1 MIVRILNE
9 GQFRLSEQALTALNS
24 FDDDVERALN
34 SEDQAALTAV
44 LKALLEDIRTR
55 GERVPDDELAD
66 SDLILPD
73 AEATL
78 ADVRAWLSDSEEGLI
93 PD

>member
-9 GQFRLSEQALTALNS
+9 GQFRLSDEAIASLNS
-24 FDDDVERALN
+24 FDDAVEQAVN
-34 SEDQAALTAV
+34 AEDQEALTAV
-44 LKALLEDIRTR
+44 LQAMLADVRAR
-55 GERVPDDELAD
+55 GEAVPDDELAD

-73 AEATL
+73 TEATV
-78 ADVRAWLSDSEEGLI
+78 ADVREWLSDTEDGLI

>member
-9 GQFRLSEQALTALNS
+9 GQFRLDAEAVAALNA
-24 FDDDVERALN
+24 FDDQVERAVN
-34 SEDQAALTAV
+34 ADDQEGLTAV
-44 LKALLEDIRTR
+44 LAAMMAEVRSH
-55 GERVPDDELAD
+55 GEPVPDEELAD

-73 AEATL
+73 VESTVAE
-78 ADVRAWLSDSEEGLI
+78 VREWLSDTDDGLI

>member
-1 MIVRILNE
+1 VIVRILNE
-9 GQFRLSEQALTALNS
+9 GQFRLTEQALASLNS
-24 FDDDVERALN
+24 FDDDVEQAVN
-34 SEDQAALTAV
+34 SGDQAALTAV
-44 LKALLEDIRTR
+44 LQALLEDIRTR

-73 AEATL
+73 ADATL

>member
-9 GQFRLSEQALTALNS
+9 GQFRLSDEAIASLNS
-24 FDDDVERALN
+24 FDDAVEQAVN
-34 SEDQAALTAV
+34 AEDQETLTEV
-44 LKALLEDIRTR
+44 LLALLADVRAR
-55 GERVPDDELAD
+55 GEIVPDDELAD

-73 AEATL
+73 SEATIE
-78 ADVRAWLSDSEEGLI
+78 DVRAWLSDSEDGLI

>member
-9 GQFRLSEQALTALNS
+9 GQFRLSDEAIASLNS
-24 FDDDVERALN
+24 FDDAVEQAVN
-34 SEDQAALTAV
+34 AEDQQALTAV
-44 LKALLEDIRTR
+44 LQAMLADVRAR
-55 GERVPDDELAD
+55 GEAVPDDELAD

-73 AEATL
+73 TEATV
-78 ADVRAWLSDSEEGLI
+78 ADVREWLSDTEDGLI

>member
-9 GQFRLSEQALTALNS
+9 GQFRLSDEAIASLNS
-24 FDDDVERALN
+24 FDDGVEQAVN
-34 SEDQAALTAV
+34 AEDQAALTAV
-44 LKALLEDIRTR
+44 LQALLDDVRAH
-55 GERVPDDELAD
+55 GEVVPDEELAD

-78 ADVRAWLSDSEEGLI
+78 ADVRAWLSDTEDGLI

>member
-9 GQFRLSEQALTALNS
+9 GQFRLSDEALASLNS
-24 FDDDVERALN
+24 FDDAAEQAVNA
-34 SEDQAALTAV
+34 EDQEALTAV
-44 LKALLEDIRTR
+44 LQAMLADVRAH
-55 GERVPDDELAD
+55 GEAVPDDELAY

-73 AEATL
+73 TEATV
-78 ADVRAWLSDSEEGLI
+78 ADVREWLSDTEAGLI